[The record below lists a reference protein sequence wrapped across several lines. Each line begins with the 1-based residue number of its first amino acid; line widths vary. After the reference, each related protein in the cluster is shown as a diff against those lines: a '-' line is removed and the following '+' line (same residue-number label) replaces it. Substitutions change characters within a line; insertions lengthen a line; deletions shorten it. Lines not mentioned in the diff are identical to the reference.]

1 MRQPV
6 PPSQSGYMGAVRGW
20 EGSERWQGGGV
31 VPHRLSNH
39 AAASVPQRCWPDPP
53 VWTSTGHGLPGGKGG
68 GYLDAERWGEGGESD
83 SAEWLPRSAQ
93 GVQIRI
99 HGALS
104 RCGWVALL
112 TARNEL
118 MHGYREEHSSGP
130 WLCAR

>member
-68 GYLDAERWGEGGESD
+68 GYLDAERWGEGGE
-83 SAEWLPRSAQ
+83 RVI
-93 GVQIRI
+93 VQNGCRVL
-99 HGALS
+99 HRVCKFAFM
-104 RCGWVALL
+104 V
-112 TARNEL
+112 
-118 MHGYREEHSSGP
+118 H
-130 WLCAR
+130 